1 MNDNDFMLRAI
12 ENAKLGE
19 GFANPNPLVGA
30 VIVKDG
36 KILAEG
42 YHHRYGDL
50 HAERDALHNLNVK
63 GLSAEG
69 ATLYVTLEPCAHFGK
84 QPPCSHAIVEA
95 KIKKVVVGS
104 RDPNPLVSG
113 KGNAYLREHGI
124 EVQEDFM
131 KEECDRLNQI
141 FFHFITT
148 KTPYIALKYA
158 MTLDG
163 KIATEN
169 GSSRWITNDDSRAV
183 VHKLRRKYSSILC
196 GIKTVMKDDPMLNC
210 RIENPKNPV
219 RIVLDSKLRLPLECK
234 IVKTA
239 REIQT
244 IAACVKCNEESFLE
258 RKNALIDS
266 GVEVLELQAT
276 KENYPDLKELFKI
289 LGERNIDSV
298 LVEGG
303 GEVNFSLLKEN
314 LVHHI
319 YAFVGAKI
327 FGGNGKTPVTGSGV
341 GEVGNAFEFRLS
353 DAKRFGD
360 DVLLEYDNN
369 ENN

>member
-1 MNDNDFMLRAI
+1 MDDKDFMIRAI

-19 GFANPNPLVGA
+19 GFANPNPIVGA

-50 HAERDALHNLNVK
+50 HAERDALHNLKAK

-69 ATLYVTLEPCAHFGK
+69 ATLYVTLEPCSHFGK
-84 QPPCSHAIVEA
+84 QPPCVHAIVDSG
-95 KIKKVVVGS
+95 IKKVIVGS
-104 RDPNPLVSG
+104 RDSNPLVSG

-131 KEECDRLNQI
+131 RDECDRLNQI

-148 KTPYIALKYA
+148 KTPYVALKFA
-158 MTLDG
+158 MTIDG
-163 KIATEN
+163 KIATES
-169 GSSRWITNDDSRAV
+169 GSSKWITNEESGTF
-183 VHKLRRKYSSILC
+183 VHKLRRKYAAILC

-219 RIVLDSKLRLPLECK
+219 RIVLDSKLRLPLECRL
-234 IVKTA
+234 VKTA
-239 REIQT
+239 REIPT
-244 IAACVKCNEESFLE
+244 IAACVKCDEEPFIE
-258 RKNALIDS
+258 RKDALIDS
-266 GVEVLELQAT
+266 GVEVLELAAT
-276 KENYPDLKELFKI
+276 NENHPDLHGLFKI

-314 LVHHI
+314 LVNHI

-341 GEVGNAFEFRLS
+341 NEVGNAFDFRLENVTS
-353 DAKRFGD
+353 FGD
-360 DVLLEYDNN
+360 DVLLEYGNN
-369 ENN
+369 